1 MKNNVFYPKI
11 KVYELKKYLKFSA
24 LSAILIG
31 IFFAISGNNA
41 GYCFIAVTVFFA
53 PFIYAVQKSRYGEI
67 AFLEN
72 NIKLTTEGE
81 NTYLYYSYS
90 QFDTVNYFLSGNI
103 KLYTESDREVGT
115 FSLKYFA
122 PNEVRE
128 VLDEL
133 KKQGKRITINADLSN
148 DNIKLKSKP
157 IYPILEKICIIALLL
172 MTINFQSIALENIV
186 QTLGL
191 ICGIIYILIYRNKDE
206 IKIENN
212 CLTFF
217 IEKFSQ
223 KEEENKCTI
232 FFEKISKIKIDDEK
246 NITVFDK
253 SGKKDYIY
261 SLEHFDDN
269 TIKKIASCLS
279 IKTVLEIDEKVAQK
293 QDFVLWNMLYDFNK
307 QAQSSQ
313 SSMSNNIIHTPSPK
327 RRRNVFNTPVSNSNL
342 EINKKVLKNNSPTGR
357 KLEL

>member
-31 IFFAISGNNA
+31 ILFAISGDNA
-41 GYCFIAVTVFFA
+41 GYSFIAVTVFFA
-53 PFIYAVQKSRYGEI
+53 PFIYAIKKSLYGEI
-67 AFLEN
+67 EFLEN
-72 NIKLTTEGE
+72 NIKLTAERE
-81 NTYLYYSYS
+81 NTYSYS
-90 QFDTVNYFLSGNI
+90 QFDIVNYFLSGNI
-103 KLYTESDREVGT
+103 KLYTESDREVET

-128 VLDEL
+128 VLDEF

-148 DNIKLKSKP
+148 DNIKLKSKS
-157 IYPILEKICIIALLL
+157 IYPILEKICIITLLL
-172 MTINFQSIALENIV
+172 MIINIQSIISENIV
-186 QTLGL
+186 CLLGL
-191 ICGIIYILIYRNKDE
+191 IYGIYFLMYRNKDE

-223 KEEENKCTI
+223 KEEENKVTI

-269 TIKKIASCLS
+269 TIKKIVSCLS
-279 IKTVLEIDEKVAQK
+279 IKTVLEIDEKLAQK

-307 QAQSSQ
+307 EAKSSQ
-313 SSMSNNIIHTPSPK
+313 SSIPNNIIHTPFTS
-327 RRRNVFNTPVSNSNL
+327 RRRNVFNTPVSNSNS
-342 EINKKVLKNNSPTGR
+342 EINKKVLKNNSPAGR